1 MIWIYPYKKAILSP
15 TKEETN
21 LTLPNVISVVVPG
34 QKAVC
39 CLSNNYKAILEM
51 VLDMITQNESP
62 EYKKRK
68 KKVGKEKVEKSS
80 MGGCVMRAK

>member
-1 MIWIYPYKKAILSP
+1 MKAIPSQ

-21 LTLPNVISVVVPG
+21 LTLPNDISVVVPG

-39 CLSNNYKAILEM
+39 CLSNNYKAMLEM

-62 EYKKRK
+62 EYKKIK
-68 KKVGKEKVEKSS
+68 YFFLKWK
-80 MGGCVMRAK
+80 RAVW